1 MMPSLS
7 APITDLLNWI
17 WLHILTP
24 VALAV
29 GKGLEVIIL
38 RPLSE
43 AGLSPFGQVLVVGM
57 LVGLL
62 SMIIKRLLKT
72 QEKEEAFRK
81 LFEKKKEVEEG
92 IRQIDDWKIKK
103 VLYET
108 SDEDIDEEY
117 NKFIS
122 IKFAHFGLTYL
133 LPIFL
138 TLYWLSCVFSPEKL
152 TEITGSIFLLKL
164 PQNPIHLPGL
174 SVPLTFFI
182 GYFSSYTIKK
192 TITILSKK
200 LKKSPIGDLKIARG
214 DTK

>member
-1 MMPSLS
+1 MPSLS

-24 VALAV
+24 VALAI

-43 AGLSPFGQVLVVGM
+43 AGFNPFEQVLVVGI

-62 SMIIKRLLKT
+62 SMGIKKLLRT

-81 LFEKKKEVEEG
+81 LFVKKKKIEEG

-103 VLYET
+103 LLYET
-108 SDEDIDEEY
+108 SDEEIDEEY

-122 IKFAHFGLTYL
+122 VKFAHFGLTYL

-138 TLYWLSCVFSPEKL
+138 TLYWLSCIFTPEKL
-152 TEITGSIFLLKL
+152 IEINGSIFLLKL
-164 PQNPIHLPGL
+164 PNNPLHLHGL
-174 SVPLTFFI
+174 STPLTFFI
-182 GYFSSYTIKK
+182 GYIGVFLIKRIINSTIRK
-192 TITILSKK
+192 T
-200 LKKSPIGDLKIARG
+200 KKSPYGDFKIAKG
-214 DTK
+214 NTK

>member
-1 MMPSLS
+1 MPSLS

-24 VALAV
+24 VALAI
-29 GKGLEVIIL
+29 GKGLEVAIL
-38 RPLSE
+38 KPLSE
-43 AGLSPFGQVLVVGM
+43 ANLGPFGQVLVVGM

-62 SMIIKRLLKT
+62 SMLIKKLLKT
-72 QEKEEAFRK
+72 QEKEEAFRQ
-81 LFEKKKEVEEG
+81 LFEKKKQVEEG
-92 IRQIDDWKIKK
+92 IRQIKDWKIKK

-138 TLYWLSCVFSPEKL
+138 ALYWLSCTFSPERL
-152 TEITGSIFLLKL
+152 IEITGSVFLLKL
-164 PQNPIHLPGL
+164 PQNPIHLEGL

-182 GYFSSYTIKK
+182 GYFSIYIIKK
-192 TITILSKK
+192 VTIVLIRKFRR
-200 LKKSPIGDLKIARG
+200 SPIGDLGIAKG
-214 DTK
+214 NTK

>member
-1 MMPSLS
+1 MPSLS

-24 VALAV
+24 VALAI

-43 AGLSPFGQVLVVGM
+43 AGFNPFEQVLIVGI

-62 SMIIKRLLKT
+62 SMLIKKLLKT
-72 QEKEEAFRK
+72 QEKEEAFRR
-81 LFEKKKEVEEG
+81 LFAKKKRLEEN
-92 IRQIDDWKIKK
+92 IKHLDDWKIKK

-108 SDEDIDEEY
+108 SDEEIDEEY

-122 IKFAHFGLTYL
+122 VKFAHFGLTYL

-138 TLYWLSCVFSPEKL
+138 TLYWLSCIFTPEKL
-152 TEITGSIFLLKL
+152 IEKTGSIFLLTL
-164 PQNPIHLPGL
+164 PDNPLHLHGL

-182 GYFSSYTIKK
+182 GYFGAYIIKGL
-192 TITILSKK
+192 I
-200 LKKSPIGDLKIARG
+200 KSIIKNIKRSQVRDLNIAK
-214 DTK
+214 DTTE